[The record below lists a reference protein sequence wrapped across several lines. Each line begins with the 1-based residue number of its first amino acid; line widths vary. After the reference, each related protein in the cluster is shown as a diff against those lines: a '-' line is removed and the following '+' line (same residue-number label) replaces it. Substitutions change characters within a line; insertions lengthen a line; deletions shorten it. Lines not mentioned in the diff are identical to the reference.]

1 MPVGKRYKIKE
12 IGGDFYAEAEPYR
25 LPLIGKLIEYMR
37 MNDSFSA
44 FFTVFVF
51 SALLIAQHY
60 QAITFSQFLLGV
72 GLLTAF
78 MFYVITNN
86 AWLSLTV
93 LTVFGMGYLAFGSSE
108 VLETYGG
115 MALANVNPITNH
127 FYAEIPLAVYY
138 RGIQVGFLGNDYW
151 AIAMIFLVDAFIAII
166 AYEIPQYR
174 YAAKLGIKLF
184 TLGYPVGWF
193 LVVMVTRRL
202 PAWASPVLGY
212 LVTYGAEIGTLWAA
226 LAVLFILLS
235 LTAPVFIFIK
245 TVTGDLWAREMVPVA

>member
-1 MPVGKRYKIKE
+1 MGRRFKIKE
-12 IGGDFYAEAEPYR
+12 IGGDFYAEAEASKI
-25 LPLIGKLIEYMR
+25 PLLGKLIEYMR

-44 FFTVFVF
+44 FFTVFIF

-86 AWLSLTV
+86 VWLSLTV
-93 LTVFGMGYLAFGSSE
+93 LTVFGLGYLAFGSSK

-115 MALANVNPITNH
+115 MALSNINPISNG
-127 FYAEIPLAVYY
+127 FFAEIPFQVYY
-138 RGIQVGFLGNDYW
+138 KGIQVGFLGNDYW
-151 AIAMIFLVDAFIAII
+151 AIAMIFLVDAFISIV

-174 YAAKLGIKLF
+174 YTAKLGIKLF

-193 LVVMVTRRL
+193 LVVMITRRL
-202 PAWASPVLGY
+202 PGWASPVLGY
-212 LVTYGAEIGTLWAA
+212 LVQYGAEIGTLWSA

-235 LTAPVFIFIK
+235 LTAPIFIFIK
-245 TVTGDLWAREMVPVA
+245 TVTGDFWAKEMAPVG